1 MKSKRH
7 QIILSLI
14 NEEKIDTQENLQ
26 AALLK
31 KGIKVTQATVSRDI
45 RELSLIKTITP
56 TGDYKY
62 SVPSLKRSGMENG
75 SDMVLGFITDSVK
88 SVDYAGNTVVIKC
101 YSGMAQAVCAKLD
114 DSGIEN
120 VVGSLAGDDTIFLLM
135 RSEKDADRLLRELN
149 AIISAK

>member
-14 NEEKIDTQENLQ
+14 NEENIDTQENLQ

-75 SDMVLGFITDSVK
+75 SDMVLGFISFPLGTYTGAAGILSV
-88 SVDYAGNTVVIKC
+88 IP
-101 YSGMAQAVCAKLD
+101 
-114 DSGIEN
+114 
-120 VVGSLAGDDTIFLLM
+120 
-135 RSEKDADRLLRELN
+135 
-149 AIISAK
+149 ISS